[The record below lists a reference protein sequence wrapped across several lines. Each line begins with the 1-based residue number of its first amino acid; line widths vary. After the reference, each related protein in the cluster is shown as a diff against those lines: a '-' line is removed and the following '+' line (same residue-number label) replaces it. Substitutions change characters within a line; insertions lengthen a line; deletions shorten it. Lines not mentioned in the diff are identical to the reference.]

1 MKVKRIFAAS
11 TDTPGMRKQPSC
23 ASYASPAIKVPVRIQ
38 ITVRRTVI
46 CTLRRPASRNLIALR
61 AMVLSEKISM
71 RWRAPPRG
79 IISCTR
85 MSKYLNLIALRAM
98 VLSEKISMRWRA
110 PQRGIISCTR
120 MSKYLNLIALR
131 AMVLSEK
138 KREAFASLYLIK
150 NNYSTE
156 EAPRTSSMAASA
168 AEPSAFEATIETLL
182 LSYIYLVFMLFEM
195 LSVVSPPTLVPSA
208 LRTVSV

>member
-46 CTLRRPASRNLIALR
+46 CTLRRPASRNIIALR

-71 RWRAPPRG
+71 RWRAPPQG

-85 MSKYLNLIALRAM
+85 MSKYLNLIAL
-98 VLSEKISMRWRA
+98 W
-110 PQRGIISCTR
+110 
-120 MSKYLNLIALR
+120 

-150 NNYSTE
+150 NNHSTE